1 MCGWLGVSTSG
12 FYEWRD
18 RPASATA
25 RRRERLAALIQWI
38 YDDSDG
44 TYGHRRVHAAL
55 VRQGERCSPELVRAI
70 MRELGLVSC
79 QPRPFRPATTVAG
92 DAAPAPDLVGRD
104 FSADAPGTKLV
115 GDITYIPTWQ
125 GWLYLATVIDC
136 YSKKVIGCAQADDMR
151 ASLEFRA
158 MRMAFTAGGLAAG
171 GIFHTDRG
179 SQFTPPTAR
188 RPWRPGRPTG
198 PRRYP
203 RPGRRAGRTA
213 RARGTHHRPGPPH
226 AQPRRRHPVRRRR
239 RRDCRPAGR
248 GRPGGGRTTVA
259 GGCVPTGDAMP
270 RLSCSRT
277 LREQRRRSTR

>member
-1 MCGWLGVSTSG
+1 MSAKYEFIDAQKAQYAIVKMCRWLGVSTSG

-70 MRELGLVSC
+70 MRELGLVPC

-92 DAAPAPDLVGRD
+92 GAAPAPDLVGRD

-125 GWLYLATVIDC
+125 GWLYLASVIDC
-136 YSKKVIGCAQADDMR
+136 CTKECIGYALADHM
-151 ASLEFRA
+151 
-158 MRMAFTAGGLAAG
+158 
-171 GIFHTDRG
+171 
-179 SQFTPPTAR
+179 R
-188 RPWRPGRPTG
+188 RPGDRCAADGSPQPHA
-198 PRRYP
+198 
-203 RPGRRAGRTA
+203 GRRRDLPF
-213 RARGTHHRPGPPH
+213 RSRHPIHLRSVR
-226 AQPRRRHPVRRRR
+226 PRRRRARHP
-239 RRDCRPAGR
+239 PL
-248 GRPGGGRTTVA
+248 GRPHRIVF
-259 GGCVPTGDAMP
+259 
-270 RLSCSRT
+270 R
-277 LREQRRRSTR
+277 

>member
-1 MCGWLGVSTSG
+1 MSAKYEFIDAQKAQYAIVKMCRWLGVSTSG

-70 MRELGLVSC
+70 MRELGLVPC

-92 DAAPAPDLVGRD
+92 GAVPAPDLVGRD

-125 GWLYLATVIDC
+125 G
-136 YSKKVIGCAQADDMR
+136 
-151 ASLEFRA
+151 
-158 MRMAFTAGGLAAG
+158 
-171 GIFHTDRG
+171 
-179 SQFTPPTAR
+179 
-188 RPWRPGRPTG
+188 
-198 PRRYP
+198 
-203 RPGRRAGRTA
+203 
-213 RARGTHHRPGPPH
+213 
-226 AQPRRRHPVRRRR
+226 
-239 RRDCRPAGR
+239 
-248 GRPGGGRTTVA
+248 
-259 GGCVPTGDAMP
+259 
-270 RLSCSRT
+270 
-277 LREQRRRSTR
+277 